1 MRDFFKTKTME
12 KEKFNTVID
21 GMPVLVEGFIF
32 EHRTSDGIPFKMG
45 VFENQEGWDVIL
57 LSHGASVLQDK
68 QPTRKKAI
76 SELKRV
82 AGKLTPL
89 QWTVH
94 IMNLEKEHPEIKFPV
109 N

>member
-1 MRDFFKTKTME
+1 ME
-12 KEKFNTVID
+12 KAKFNTVID
-21 GMPVLVEGFIF
+21 GYPVLAEGFIF
-32 EHRTSDGIPFKMG
+32 EHRTDGIPFKMG
-45 VFENQEGWDVIL
+45 VFKNEEGWDVIL

-68 QPTRKKAI
+68 QPTRKAAI
-76 SELKRV
+76 AELKRV

-94 IMNLEKEHPEIKFPV
+94 IMNLEKRHPEIKFPV